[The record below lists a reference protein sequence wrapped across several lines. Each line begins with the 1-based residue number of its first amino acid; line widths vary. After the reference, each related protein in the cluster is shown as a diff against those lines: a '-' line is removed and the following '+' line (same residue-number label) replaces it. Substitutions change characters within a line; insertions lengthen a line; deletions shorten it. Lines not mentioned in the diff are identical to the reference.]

1 MYHAEDYRNE
11 PDPRAYGEFD
21 PNSFSAR
28 PTGHL
33 TFGGMKNG
41 WLNIKEMVEQ
51 MKKGTADPRTVLL
64 VNQQHMYFYF
74 ITITG
79 RRMALTAQIDLKLP
93 ISLIRSTV
101 LERLRQN
108 GLYFL
113 RARVVPPRTLK
124 VNKRDVRILIYAI
137 LFPYLPTKAGCLC
150 VAEIDG
156 EEPLQFQELVLGSNY
171 LAANDFMINFKRNIV
186 TSCRL
191 MQS

>member
-1 MYHAEDYRNE
+1 
-11 PDPRAYGEFD
+11 
-21 PNSFSAR
+21 
-28 PTGHL
+28 
-33 TFGGMKNG
+33 
-41 WLNIKEMVEQ
+41 
-51 MKKGTADPRTVLL
+51 
-64 VNQQHMYFYF
+64 
-74 ITITG
+74 
-79 RRMALTAQIDLKLP
+79 MALTAQIDLKLP

-124 VNKRDVRILIYAI
+124 VNNRDVRILSYAI

-156 EEPLQFQELVLGSNY
+156 EEPLQFQELILGSNY

-186 TSCRL
+186 TCAMHFYTKAVELARNYFILEKIDHLTKHADMLLSKEYRQA
-191 MQS
+191 MEK